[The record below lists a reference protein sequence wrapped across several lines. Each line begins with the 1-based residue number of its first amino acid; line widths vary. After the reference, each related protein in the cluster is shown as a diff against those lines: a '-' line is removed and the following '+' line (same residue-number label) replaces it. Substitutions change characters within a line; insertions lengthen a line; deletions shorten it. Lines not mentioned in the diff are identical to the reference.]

1 MSTPPSAPS
10 SLRWTKDGFNAL
22 LSLKATI
29 KKARYL
35 IVMDALIEKLNKTV
49 AQAPLQ
55 CRLLPPSGILTL
67 QAEVAKIEKRHADNR
82 QKVMIR
88 TSDKHATEKIIKAVE
103 KIDSE
108 TSELQR
114 LRWKLGVM
122 AQLPESLNPE
132 NLESVN
138 AMAAA
143 LEKTAIEMTNMTEM
157 IAQLESERDQART
170 ELAATI
176 EQAATASAKITAG
189 SAQLEAERDQARDEF
204 AAAREKAAIDS
215 AKSME
220 GIVRLEGERNEARAE
235 LAAALEQTAIDSAE
249 IMERV
254 AQLEAE
260 RDQVCAKLATAREKN
275 ADDSAKTAERV
286 TQLVGERDQVRAS
299 LAAMIEKYAKIG
311 KLVEVAESLTDK
323 DQVHVRTII
332 MHLKDKI
339 EGSRKTC
346 PDHIEIFETGIKILT
361 SL

>member
-189 SAQLEAERDQARDEF
+189 SAQLEAERDQAR
-204 AAAREKAAIDS
+204 
-215 AKSME
+215 
-220 GIVRLEGERNEARAE
+220 AE
-235 LAAALEQTAIDSAE
+235 
-249 IMERV
+249 
-254 AQLEAE
+254 
-260 RDQVCAKLATAREKN
+260 
-275 ADDSAKTAERV
+275 
-286 TQLVGERDQVRAS
+286 
-299 LAAMIEKYAKIG
+299 LAAMIEKNEKSG
-311 KLVEVAESLTDK
+311 KLVEVVESLTDHDRVNITVLIK
-323 DQVHVRTII
+323 AAKED
-332 MHLKDKI
+332 I
-339 EGSRKTC
+339 EKAKQIDPTSMG
-346 PDHIEIFETGIKILT
+346 IFETELKILT
-361 SL
+361 SLLP